1 MPSVSFTS
9 HLRKFFPALAPTTV
23 GGTTVAEV
31 VAELDRLHPGLAAYI
46 IDEQGGLRK
55 HVNIFISNDLVSDRR
70 HLLDRVADDDQIYIM
85 QALSGG

>member
-9 HLRKFFPALAPTTV
+9 HLRKFFPGLAPTTV
-23 GGTTVAEV
+23 AGATVAEV

-46 IDEQGGLRK
+46 IDEQGALRK
-55 HVNIFISNDLVSDRR
+55 HVNIFISNDLISDRR